1 MELEMLHEPSPKCPF
16 CRDNYGLGKHLIAR
30 RTILGDLVYDCP
42 ECCAVYQE
50 KEEKDAENKI

>member
-1 MELEMLHEPSPKCPF
+1 MELKMLHEPSPKCPF

-50 KEEKDAENKI
+50 KKEEKENEK